1 MVRVFCVPCLAA
13 SRLHKTCPGLRVYR
27 HCEAWRPAAAEQ
39 FDVKRD
45 NCKITSLEELGDDG
59 DPTCRRNLSVQLS
72 LQLCELQDL
81 QIPEVQK
88 ALLQD
93 H

>member
-1 MVRVFCVPCLAA
+1 MVRVFCVPCVAA
-13 SRLHKTCPGLRVYR
+13 NRLHKTCPGLRVYR

-45 NCKITSLEELGDDG
+45 NCKITSLLGVDG
-59 DPTCRRNLSVQLS
+59 DPTCRLCNSHCS
-72 LQLCELQDL
+72 LTELQDL